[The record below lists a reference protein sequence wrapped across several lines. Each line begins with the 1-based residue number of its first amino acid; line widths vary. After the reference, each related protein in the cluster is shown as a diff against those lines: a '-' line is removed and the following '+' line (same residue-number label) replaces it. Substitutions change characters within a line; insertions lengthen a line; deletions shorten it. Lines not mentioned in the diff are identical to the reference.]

1 MSTGGIMLYIQ
12 VVGSGCH
19 NCQKLES
26 LCKEVVTEE
35 KIEAQ
40 IEKVTDIK
48 RFQELG
54 ILMTPGL
61 VINGKVVSSGRL
73 PTKSII
79 ANWIKEAVM

>member
-1 MSTGGIMLYIQ
+1 MLFIQ
-12 VVGSGCH
+12 VVGPGCY

-40 IEKVTDIK
+40 IEKVTDIR
-48 RFQELG
+48 RFHELG

-61 VINGKVVSSGRL
+61 LINGRVISSGRL
-73 PTKSII
+73 PAKSMI
-79 ANWIKEAVM
+79 ANWIREAAK

>member
-1 MSTGGIMLYIQ
+1 MLYIQ
-12 VVGSGCH
+12 VIGPGCY

-26 LCKEVVTEE
+26 LCKEVVAEE

-48 RFQELG
+48 RFHELG

-61 VINGKVVSSGRL
+61 LINGTVVSSGRL
-73 PTKSII
+73 PAKSMIT
-79 ANWIKEAVM
+79 NWIREAVK